1 MTITITC
8 CRLVTITIACCVCNY
23 TDHTFTMFLRCAS
36 LRVRKK
42 VDLWLQAPGSYP
54 VAFWQMKT
62 SRKEDEC
69 NMEIYRVKGKVAHAR
84 NTVALKAQ
92 DTLIL
97 WRPDITEKAPSP
109 LSLVS
114 DRPAKRVKARASA

>member
-1 MTITITC
+1 MQVY
-8 CRLVTITIACCVCNY
+8 RPHIACRVCKY
-23 TDHTFTMFLRCAS
+23 TDHTFTMFLRCTS
-36 LRVRKK
+36 LRFRKK

-62 SRKEDEC
+62 SRNEDEC

-84 NTVALKAQ
+84 DTVALKAQ

-114 DRPAKRVKARASA
+114 DRPAKRVKARAS

>member
-1 MTITITC
+1 
-8 CRLVTITIACCVCNY
+8 
-23 TDHTFTMFLRCAS
+23 MFLRCTS
-36 LRVRKK
+36 LRFRKK
-42 VDLWLQAPGSYP
+42 IDLWLQAPGSYP